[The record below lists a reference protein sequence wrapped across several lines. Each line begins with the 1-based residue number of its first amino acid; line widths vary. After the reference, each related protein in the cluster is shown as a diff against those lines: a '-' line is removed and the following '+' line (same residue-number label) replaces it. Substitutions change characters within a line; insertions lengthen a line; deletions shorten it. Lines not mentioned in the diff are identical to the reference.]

1 MSTRLVAGY
10 PVLVMDVCWSIDAQA
25 DLNALGR
32 YQLAVSFCNESSVR
46 LNEMR
51 SSALTVDQAM
61 NTFDR
66 LSVVRWRQNQGLSCV
81 PNHAYRFAEQS
92 TLQQPGE

>member
-1 MSTRLVAGY
+1 
-10 PVLVMDVCWSIDAQA
+10 MDVRWSIDAQA

-32 YQLAVSFCNESSVR
+32 YQLAVGFCNESSIR

-51 SSALTVDQAM
+51 SSAFAVDQTT

-66 LSVVRWRQNQGLSCV
+66 LPVVRWRQNQGFSRV
-81 PNHAYRFAEQS
+81 PNHADRFAEQT
-92 TLQQPGE
+92 TLRQLGE